1 MFLLPERAQPAP
13 QVHELPVESRQLSGA
28 LRCGLQS
35 GHVGRS
41 ADLLLGSID
50 SGDLVSLDA
59 EVHQVEYNSRR
70 TRGAG
75 LYR

>member
-1 MFLLPERAQPAP
+1 
-13 QVHELPVESRQLSGA
+13 
-28 LRCGLQS
+28 LQS